1 MLTTI
6 FTVTLFTQKL
16 YLKHTAKGK
25 NNFRNFC
32 CSWAI
37 MYQGG
42 GHKHVNEIQW
52 PNLFWNF
59 IDLLIDQGI
68 FLEMFAI
75 K

>member
-1 MLTTI
+1 
-6 FTVTLFTQKL
+6 
-16 YLKHTAKGK
+16 
-25 NNFRNFC
+25 
-32 CSWAI
+32 

-42 GHKHVNEIQW
+42 GNNYKHVNEIQW